1 MGVSMRSASI
11 VAAAVAVL
19 AVADIVVVK
28 GTDATIEGCAEM
40 ADAVGLY
47 EGNDV
52 TMRGVK
58 IGKVTGVSAEGGHVR
73 VGFRLDREVDF
84 PADVSAVTTSDSIVT
99 DRRLE
104 IPSGKI
110 AGPKW
115 DMAECIPL
123 DRTHTPKS
131 VSAAFTAFD
140 KLSEEVIEAGASS
153 PVQQQ
158 LVRDAM
164 NRVNSS
170 LEGSAGDFNASVAE
184 LAAALGD
191 PALRDSQLR
200 SLLTNVDQLTGYF
213 VTRWPDLELG
223 LTELGSFA
231 ETFDAWF
238 TELNPTVVETTKLMP
253 TLLRLIRTYAPN
265 VFRALDG
272 AVANLDEEQ
281 TQHLI
286 DILKQLPQVSA
297 GLRRVVGAPPGGPDL
312 VVKPG
317 TVDARLLNLLHA
329 GVGGGR

>member
-1 MGVSMRSASI
+1 MRSATI
-11 VAAAVAVL
+11 AVAAVAVL
-19 AVADIVVVK
+19 AVGGIVVMTSADSSVN
-28 GTDATIEGCAEM
+28 GCAEM

-84 PADVSAVTTSDSIVT
+84 PADVSAVTTSESIVT

-104 IPSGKI
+104 IPSGNI

-140 KLSEEVIEAGASS
+140 KLSEEVTEAAASS
-153 PVQQQ
+153 PEQQQ
-158 LVRDAM
+158 LVREAM
-164 NRVNSS
+164 NNLDTS
-170 LEGSAGDFNASVAE
+170 LKGSAGDFNAAVAG

-200 SLLTNVDQLTGYF
+200 SLLTNVDELTGYF
-213 VTRWPDLELG
+213 LTRWPDLELG

-253 TLLRLIRTYAPN
+253 TLLRLIRSYAPN
-265 VFRALDG
+265 VFAVLDPL
-272 AVANLDEEQ
+272 VADLDPGQ
-281 TQHLI
+281 TQAFI
-286 DILKQLPQVSA
+286 DTLNLMPQVSA
-297 GLRRVVGAPPGGPDL
+297 GLRRIAAAPADGPDL

-317 TVDARLLNLLHA
+317 TVDARLLQLLSA